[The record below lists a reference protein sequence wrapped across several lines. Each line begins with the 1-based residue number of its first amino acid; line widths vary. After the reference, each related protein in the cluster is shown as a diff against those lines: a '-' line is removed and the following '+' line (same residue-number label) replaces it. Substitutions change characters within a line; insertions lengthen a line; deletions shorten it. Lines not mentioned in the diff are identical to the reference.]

1 MSTEL
6 ILEFRLLMHVVF
18 HVEQVLFVSL
28 NIFKIARYCCPMLT
42 KLGVSRKIFVKV
54 PNIIF
59 YGNLSIGNGADT
71 FRPGNKQ
78 TDIRDEANRR
88 FSIFVRTLLKN
99 SPFSSH
105 SLFMYSLQFL
115 RLFSYTAITF

>member
-1 MSTEL
+1 
-6 ILEFRLLMHVVF
+6 
-18 HVEQVLFVSL
+18 
-28 NIFKIARYCCPMLT
+28 MLT

-88 FSIFVRTLLKN
+88 FSIFVRTLLKKLTIFLTQFIYVFLN
-99 SPFSSH
+99 SS
-105 SLFMYSLQFL
+105 
-115 RLFSYTAITF
+115 